1 MKVNDKIDYIIM
13 KRLFIVIFL
22 PFQSIT
28 NQQKQLDGLPER
40 LGLMSRKKSDIYL
53 VLVTVAAIKV

>member
-1 MKVNDKIDYIIM
+1 MKVKDKIDYIVM

-28 NQQKQLDGLPER
+28 NQQKQLDELPER